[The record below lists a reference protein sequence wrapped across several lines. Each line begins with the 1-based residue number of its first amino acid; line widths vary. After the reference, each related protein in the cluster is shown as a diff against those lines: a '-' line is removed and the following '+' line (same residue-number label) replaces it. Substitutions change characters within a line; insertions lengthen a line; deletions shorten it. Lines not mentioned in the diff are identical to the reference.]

1 MHFSAPAAPPDGAG
15 SPPAPRVG
23 AVLITYN
30 PPGDL
35 PARLQ
40 RLAQAELESLVV
52 VDNASAQPPLAGPAR
67 LLRNA
72 DNVGI
77 ARASNQ
83 GLQALRESGCTHAL
97 LLDQDSDIDAD
108 CIARLRAAA
117 MQAPADALGVVP
129 GLRHPLPEMHC
140 RWPQAVGDAR
150 RAWRFRF
157 IHARELR
164 ALTPVHVAISSGML
178 LRLDR
183 MQALGDFDA
192 SLFIDLVDTDLCLR
206 ARTQGWQLYAVPGAW
221 MPHAIGAPARRGP
234 RGLPMYPTHHGA
246 ARHYTLA
253 RNRIRLYRRHAAR
266 HPFWAAYETLGG
278 VKLAAKVLLF
288 EPGRLRKLA
297 AMLAGSWAGLRGR
310 GGPAPAR
317 WQR

>member
-1 MHFSAPAAPPDGAG
+1 MHFSAPAASPDGAD
-15 SPPAPRVG
+15 APRPPRIG
-23 AVLITYN
+23 AVLISYN
-30 PPGDL
+30 PPADL

-40 RLAQAELESLVV
+40 GLAQAGLARLVV
-52 VDNASAQPPLAGPAR
+52 VDNASAQPPPAGPAT

-72 DNVGI
+72 RNAGI
-77 ARASNQ
+77 ATASNQ
-83 GLQALRESGCTHAL
+83 GLQALRAAGCSHAL

-108 CIARLRAAA
+108 CIAQLRAAA
-117 MQAPADALGVVP
+117 AQAPADALGVVP
-129 GLRHPLPEMHC
+129 GLRHPLPEMRC
-140 RWPQAVGDAR
+140 RWPQAVGGGR

-157 IHARELR
+157 VHAQDLRE
-164 ALTPVHVAISSGML
+164 LTPVHVAISSGML

-183 MQALGDFDA
+183 MQALGDFDD
-192 SLFIDLVDTDLCLR
+192 SLYIDLVDTDLCLR
-206 ARTQGWQLYAVPGAW
+206 ARTRGWQLYAVPGAW
-221 MPHAIGAPARRGP
+221 MPHAIGRPARRGP

-253 RNRIRLYRRHAAR
+253 RNRIRLYRRHAWR

-278 VKLAAKVLLF
+278 LKLAAKVLAF